1 MAIELTG
8 DKFKEIE
15 FTSYNKL
22 NRIETMDLS
31 TGTASIRMAKYSS
44 KEHRT
49 EKPGDLIENRD
60 FHTVELSGEDLA
72 AVQDIIYKYISEL
85 NEYKDGTE
93 V

>member
-8 DKFKEIE
+8 DTFKDIV

-31 TGTASIRMAKYSS
+31 TGAASIRMAKYSS
-44 KEHRT
+44 QEHRT
-49 EKPGDLIENRD
+49 DKPGDLIENRD
-60 FHTVELSGEDLA
+60 FHSIELSSEDLTT
-72 AVQDIIYKYISEL
+72 VQDIIYKYISNL
-85 NEYKDGTE
+85 DEYKDGTK